1 MNILFVVPYSP
12 SPIRVRSYNLI
23 KSLLALGHNI
33 TLLYLIEKEFR
44 PDQLIASDSF
54 RPVGLNM
61 PRWQSMLNCLLAL
74 PSGQPLQAVYSW
86 SNQLAKDIQ
95 LLLSQQNFDL
105 VHVEHLRGV
114 KYALMIK
121 NHHRIPV
128 VWDSVDSITYLF
140 RQAKKNHPKKLLRWF
155 IKLELQRTEKFEKFL
170 ANQFNKLLVTS
181 KKDQEEF
188 IKFSPSCP
196 VEIVT
201 NGVDLDYFSP
211 IHAHERLKNVILI
224 SGKMSYH
231 ANVEMALFTITKI
244 MPIVW
249 QKNDD
254 VELWVVGKDP
264 PPLLLQYSGHPKIKI
279 TGTVPEILPYL
290 QKSTLALAPLNYGAG
305 VQNKVLE
312 AMACGIPVIASPL
325 AVSALTIVNGEQ
337 VLVGND
343 AQHYAQLILEVLTKP
358 EIGKKIGEAGRAYV
372 EKEHSWKKIGLK
384 LENIYYESVKSNYKQ
399 FL

>member
-33 TLLYLIEKEFR
+33 TLLYLIEKEFQ
-44 PDQLIASDSF
+44 PEQLVASASFDS
-54 RPVGLNM
+54 VGLNM

-74 PSGQPLQAVYSW
+74 PTGQPLQAVYSW

-95 LLLSQQNFDL
+95 LFLTQKNFDL

-114 KYALMIK
+114 NYALMIK
-121 NHHRIPV
+121 KHHRIPV

-140 RQAKKNHPKKLLRWF
+140 RQAKKNHPKKLLRWL
-155 IKLELQRTEKFEKFL
+155 IKFELKRTEKFEKFL

-181 KKDQEEF
+181 QKDREEF
-188 IKFSPSCP
+188 LRLSPSSP
-196 VEIVT
+196 VEIIT

-211 IHAHERLKNVILI
+211 IPAQERHKNVILI

-231 ANVEMALFTITKI
+231 ANVDMALFTITKI

-264 PPLLLQYSGHPKIKI
+264 PPLLSNYSGHPKIKI

-312 AMACGIPVIASPL
+312 AMSCGIPVIASPL
-325 AVSALTIVNGEQ
+325 AVSALTIINGEQ
-337 VLVGND
+337 VLIGEN
-343 AQHYAQLILEVLTKP
+343 AQHYAELILKVLSYP
-358 EIGKKIGEAGRAYV
+358 ESAQNIGRAGRIYV
-372 EKEHSWKKIGLK
+372 EKEHSWIRIGQK
-384 LENIYYESVKSNYKQ
+384 LENIYCEVVKSNSKQ